1 VSRGHPFSAIPDT
14 IRCLKQRAIAGRRL
28 YEVTFES
35 QQPSPA
41 QWQWL
46 IAAEQEDHGWVARG
60 GAGGAG
66 ESPRRNEPWVNLA
79 AWWGPDRFYAGGE
92 VLSDQPIARVRLT
105 SRDGTMLEDDTE
117 AGVVLFLTDRTID
130 LPVTLELCDITAHDL
145 APTFHSG
152 RSCVAHRFGRSAE
165 HRNRIDRRSP
175 DAFLLTTNRQSLRQS
190 TSGPGGL
197 ARACLF

>member
-1 VSRGHPFSAIPDT
+1 MTEPSPHGHPNSWDAVLADLTAAAGQRPAPPTAADTRPRSTVSRGHPFSAIPDT

-130 LPVTLELCDITAHDL
+130 LPVTLELCDNADQVRASQLELDI
-145 APTFHSG
+145 
-152 RSCVAHRFGRSAE
+152 
-165 HRNRIDRRSP
+165 
-175 DAFLLTTNRQSLRQS
+175 
-190 TSGPGGL
+190 PG
-197 ARACLF
+197 